1 MDIMFTITGI
11 DYYYDTDELTVNQEI
26 ILRKEPTNKIDGEAI
41 AVYTQDF
48 KKIGYIANSV
58 RTVAKGS
65 YSAGR
70 LYDKISFEESA
81 RILLVIHH
89 SAIGMISL
97 KNEE

>member
-1 MDIMFTITGI
+1 MNIMFTITSI
-11 DYYYDTDELTVNQEI
+11 DYYHDTDELTVNQEI

-41 AVYTQDF
+41 AVYTQDL
-48 KKIGYIANSV
+48 KKIGYVANSV
-58 RTVAKGS
+58 KTTAKGS

-70 LYDKISFEESA
+70 LYDKISFEENA

-89 SAIGMISL
+89 NAIGVVNL